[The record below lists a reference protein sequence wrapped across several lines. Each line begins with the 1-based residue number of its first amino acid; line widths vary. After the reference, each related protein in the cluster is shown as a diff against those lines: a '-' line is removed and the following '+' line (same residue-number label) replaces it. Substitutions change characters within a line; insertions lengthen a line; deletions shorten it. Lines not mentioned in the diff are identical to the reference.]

1 MEATTSLLTKFSF
14 KCVVCLEGTDYAN
27 NKLQTTSSFDKL
39 LQYGQV
45 IKDQD
50 LITYISQCV
59 SNSTS
64 VKLHRNC
71 QKNIYNELCN
81 IDVPHSSKYAKVRKV
96 ETRSEQTSAFDWMFK
111 CFLCVE
117 NCIAD

>member
-1 MEATTSLLTKFSF
+1 MEATTSLLNKFSF
-14 KCVVCLEGTDYAN
+14 KRAVCLEATDYVN

-45 IKDQD
+45 MKDQD

-71 QKNIYNELCN
+71 QQNIYNELRN
-81 IDVPHSSKYAKVRKV
+81 IDVPHSSTYAKVRKV
-96 ETRSEQTSAFDWMFK
+96 ETKVNKLQHLSE
-111 CFLCVE
+111 V
-117 NCIAD
+117 